1 MPEPIDDKIIRGR
14 QINEAQELINLLDN
28 ENVTGF
34 MVAVTIERKEAEGKY
49 TTSHKLIPFAWPA
62 KSVLDS
68 IKAYRK
74 IYMDDLTG
82 GK

>member
-14 QINEAQELINLLDN
+14 QINDAQELINVLDN

-34 MVAVTIERKEAEGKY
+34 LVAITIERKGEDGKY
-49 TTSHKLIPFAWPA
+49 SKSHKLIPFAWPA